1 LKTIKINLPKKFEYT
16 EGVTNPLYKKY
27 DGWNKISYSQYTSFK
42 DYKMGYLRDYI
53 LGMKEDE
60 GGMFANFGSNCGDYL
75 NPYDTG
81 EYDMLSEADIE
92 ILDKIKKTHPENA
105 EFEFEILI
113 DLEPFGLEKTVL
125 QGFTDRQ
132 HLTEDKTTEIT
143 DYKTLT
149 IKNKTAFYKSEEY
162 QQTNVYGYGLE
173 ELGHTIGKVYVTGLG
188 RSGNNTKKGDKN
200 VLRLSG
206 EVVIIDKPYIRE
218 NGVKAIEY
226 IAKTCIDISDYY
238 KTYNKYFKLTL

>member
-1 LKTIKINLPKKFEYT
+1 MKTIKIELPKKFEYR
-16 EGVTNPLYKKY
+16 EVVTNPLYKKY
-27 DGWNKISYSQYTSFK
+27 DGWNKVSYSQYTSFK
-42 DYKMGYLRDYI
+42 EYRMGYLRDYI
-53 LGMKEDE
+53 LDMREEESGI
-60 GGMFANFGSNCGDYL
+60 FAKFGSNCGDYL
-75 NPYDTG
+75 NPYDEGT
-81 EYDMLSEADIE
+81 YDMLSEADLK
-92 ILDKIKKTHPENA
+92 ILDEIKRKHPENA

-132 HLTEDKTTEIT
+132 HLTEESLTVIT

-149 IKNKTAFYKSEEY
+149 IKNKTAFYESEDY

-173 ELGHTIGKVYVTGLG
+173 ELGHKIGRVYVTGLG

-206 EVVIIDKPYIRE
+206 EAVDIEKPYKRE
-218 NGVKAIEY
+218 NGIKAMVS
-226 IAKTCIDISDYY
+226 IAKTCKEISDYY
-238 KTYNKYFKLTL
+238 KTYLKYFK

>member
-1 LKTIKINLPKKFEYT
+1 
-16 EGVTNPLYKKY
+16 
-27 DGWNKISYSQYTSFK
+27 
-42 DYKMGYLRDYI
+42 MGYLRDYI
-53 LGMKEDE
+53 LDMKAE
-60 GGMFANFGSNCGDYL
+60 GSGIFASFGSNCGDYL

-81 EYDMLSEADIE
+81 DYDLLSDADKI
-92 ILDKIKKTHPENA
+92 ILDSIKEAHPENA

-113 DLEPFGLEKTVL
+113 NLEPFGLEKTVL

-132 HLTEDKTTEIT
+132 HLTEDKTVEIT

-149 IKNKTAFYKSEEY
+149 IKNKTAFYESEDY

-173 ELGHTIGKVYVTGLG
+173 ELGYTIGKVYVTGLG
-188 RSGNNTKKGDKN
+188 RSGNNVTKGDKN

-218 NGVKAIEY
+218 NGIKAMQS
-226 IAKTCIDISDYY
+226 IADTCKEISEFL
-238 KTYNKYFKLTL
+238 KVYNKIFAQ

>member
-1 LKTIKINLPKKFEYT
+1 MKKLIKIELPKKFEYK
-16 EGVTNPLYKKY
+16 EGKTNPLYKRFDK
-27 DGWNKISYSQYTSFK
+27 WNKISYSQHTSFK

-53 LGMKEDE
+53 LGMKEE
-60 GGMFANFGSNCGDYL
+60 GSGIFAQYGSNCGDYL

-81 EYDMLSEADIE
+81 DYEMLSEADLV
-92 ILDKIKKTHPENA
+92 ILDNIKNKHPENG

-113 DLEPFGLEKTVL
+113 DLEPFGLQKTVL

-132 HLTEDKTTEIT
+132 HLAEDRATEIT

-149 IKNKTAFYKSEEY
+149 IKNKTAFYESEDY

-173 ELGHTIGKVYVTGLG
+173 ELGHKIGKVYVTGLG

-218 NGVKAIEY
+218 NGIKAMEG

-238 KTYNKYFKLTL
+238 KTYKKVFC